1 MKAALMGWLQGCGVV
16 AGGTRQPR
24 SGLSPGFLQ
33 AQGSCQSELHRAL
46 ERLAAS
52 QTRTHEDL
60 YVIPIPNCDRNGN
73 FHPKQVGRA
82 GGCSAGGVLWS
93 WEGWVGA
100 GASMGATLGVLRGSL
115 QKPPGWDAG
124 AKATTRAPGLPRPAL
139 TRQPTGM
146 GDTRGQAGRSSPKV
160 SPLVSPGAGRAAG
173 QVLVRGPQD
182 GGEAAGLPG
191 AEGGLGL
198 SPAGGQHVSVTA
210 AAPLRAVAGTPAGAA

>member
-1 MKAALMGWLQGCGVV
+1 MAFMGWPQGCGV
-16 AGGTRQPR
+16 AQ
-24 SGLSPGFLQ
+24 LSPGFLQ

-82 GGCSAGGVLWS
+82 GGCSSGGVLQSRERWL
-93 WEGWVGA
+93 GA
-100 GASMGATLGVLRGSL
+100 GASRGAPLEVLQGSL
-115 QKPPGWDAG
+115 QK
-124 AKATTRAPGLPRPAL
+124 LPRVGHGCQSHHEGSWFATSSPEQAAH
-139 TRQPTGM
+139 GD
-146 GDTRGQAGRSSPKV
+146 GDTRGQAGRPSPKV

-198 SPAGGQHVSVTA
+198 SPAGGQHVSLTA